1 MLIRPDHFITLVL
14 IEKDAVNVNLL
25 EKHLEELKP
34 FPSHLTVHIFPADS
48 KTLVPDI
55 LSQTPEL
62 APSFFMVDPYGHPMS
77 VPIVK
82 QILSRPRTEVLIN
95 LMWYRI
101 NMDLGNLTMHPLLD
115 QLFGDGA
122 WRDQPFIRQTGAVR
136 EEGFLTYFCSRLGA
150 QFVLPF
156 RIGFDKEDRVH
167 GQRTKYYLLH
177 ASNHVRAVLLMKEV
191 MWPLGDEDGTF
202 DFAGESQGVLISHVP
217 KNEELSQ
224 ILLREFGGQRL
235 AFNEIREQTWKLP
248 FVEKHYRA
256 VIKQLR
262 AEGQTKVTPVTSKK
276 TGIKGKDLVEFLT

>member
-1 MLIRPDHFITLVL
+1 MAVVL
-14 IEKDAVNVNLL
+14 IEKEAENVKLL
-25 EKHLEELKP
+25 EENLGELKP
-34 FPSHLTVHIFPADS
+34 YPDRLSVDIFPADS
-48 KTLVPDI
+48 KTLIPDI
-55 LSQTPEL
+55 LNQTRKL

-77 VPIVK
+77 VPIIN
-82 QILSRPRTEVLIN
+82 QILSRSHTEALIN

-101 NMDLGNLTMHPLLD
+101 NMDLGNLTMHSLLD
-115 QLFGDGA
+115 QLFGDGD
-122 WRDQPFIRQTGAVR
+122 WRHQAFMHQAGKGR
-136 EEGFLTYFCSRLGA
+136 EESFLNYFCSRLNA
-150 QFVLPF
+150 KFVLPF
-156 RIGFDKEDRVH
+156 RIGFDKEDKVH

-177 ASNHVRAVLLMKEV
+177 ASNHVRAALLMKEV

-202 DFAGESQGVLISHVP
+202 DFSGESQGVLISRVP
-217 KNEELSQ
+217 RNEELRQ

-276 TGIKGKDLVEFLT
+276 TGIKGKDSVEFLT